1 MKALTA
7 ARIVIV
13 EDDMLIAMD
22 LQATLE
28 DLGHQVVSVVPTGE
42 EGIREVEES
51 EVDLLL
57 MDIRLAGEL
66 DGIATAKL
74 IQSRF
79 DIPVIFVT
87 ATTTPESERLDWST
101 GFCDYVAKHF
111 CDEELRTA
119 IDTAM
124 KSRGRR
130 LP

>member
-1 MKALTA
+1 LTA

-28 DLGHQVVSVVPTGE
+28 DLGHHVVSVVPTGE
-42 EGIREVEES
+42 EGIREVEEAD
-51 EVDLLL
+51 VDLLL
-57 MDIRLAGEL
+57 MDIRLAGQL

-79 DIPVIFVT
+79 DIPIIFVT
-87 ATTTPESERLDWST
+87 AATPPELTRLDCST
-101 GFCDYVAKHF
+101 GFWDYVAKPF

-119 IDTAM
+119 IDMAIE
-124 KSRGRR
+124 KRGRP
-130 LP
+130 LL